1 MCLFVIAIW
10 PVLSSTSRAPQ
21 CRYLVQMPGRRE
33 QLVNGLRIEDVGVA
47 AEYLGAEMSCSV
59 QGERSIARREQ
70 LS

>member
-1 MCLFVIAIW
+1 
-10 PVLSSTSRAPQ
+10 
-21 CRYLVQMPGRRE
+21 MPGRSE